1 MAEALTPT
9 QTRQQHP
16 EFGARCSFTA
26 LRSHLPLVWPAPPD
40 LPPSPK
46 RRYRSHYAY
55 LGAEDL
61 DTPRV
66 WEELTDFEVLL
77 RLVDFSPLRPVLAQ
91 LLGWTSAKGWT
102 PFDPVSLFLLCG
114 WQLTE
119 QWNRAAT
126 LENLAKARY
135 AEVRQRLGFQEGVYP
150 TEGGLRYFLT
160 ALGQPAPD
168 TAALIT
174 LPAYGDSPAGELPTQ
189 QLNHLLRQAVTL
201 LRQHGFISDAAWGA
215 ATVCPDG
222 MLHPAASHMRCTALT
237 DTCYQ
242 PAPRPCPAREKDRQ
256 GCACDTPACAQ
267 FCQHAPARDPD
278 ARYVW
283 YSGSNGPHPSP
294 NTPQPRATNP
304 NPHPPG
310 HGVYGYKSLALR
322 LMDPQYRCSVTLLDD
337 FGPATLPEADH
348 ATALLLQLPTAYP
361 DLHLDAVVGDAAY
374 GYDRPLHVIYHHLHA
389 RRLIDQRA
397 HACDREQLGWVHRG
411 YDDRGRP
418 VCAFGY
424 RFTANGF
431 DAARQRSKWFCGQVC
446 LRPDSRPAVT
456 LPDVVYPPPEC
467 PFCETAL
474 APYGEL
480 RNVGETFPD
489 GTLRLV
495 RDAPVG
501 GAVWKAYYPRARNA
515 VEARN
520 AVFQRW
526 GLKRLPY
533 YGLPRNRALVAL
545 TDTWDTLTT
554 LVRLCREA
562 SAATGN

>member
-16 EFGARCSFTA
+16 EFVSHCSITA
-26 LRSHLPLVWPAPPD
+26 LRPQLPLRWPAPPD

-55 LGAEDL
+55 LGAADL
-61 DTPRV
+61 DTPGV
-66 WEELTDFEVLL
+66 WEELTDFELLL

-91 LLGWTSAKGWT
+91 WLGWTSAKGWT

-114 WQLTE
+114 WQLTH
-119 QWNRAAT
+119 QWHRATT
-126 LENLAKARY
+126 LTNLAKARY
-135 AEVRQRLGFQEGVYP
+135 AGVRQWLGFQEGFYP

-160 ALGQPAPD
+160 ALGQHSPD
-168 TAALIT
+168 AAALIN
-174 LPAYGDSPAGELPTQ
+174 LPAYGDSPALDLPSQ
-189 QLNHLLRQAVTL
+189 RLNHLLLQAVSL
-201 LRQHGFISDAAWGA
+201 LHANGFLSAAAWEQ

-237 DTCYQ
+237 ETCYQ
-242 PAPRPCPAREKDRQ
+242 PPPHPCPARDKERR

-267 FCQHAPARDPD
+267 VCQHAPTRDPD
-278 ARYVW
+278 ARHVW
-283 YSGSNGPHPSP
+283 YSGSNGPQPSP
-294 NTPQPRATNP
+294 NTPVPSAAVPQ
-304 NPHPPG
+304 PHPRG
-310 HGVYGYKSLALR
+310 QGIYGYKSMALSLIDPEYR
-322 LMDPQYRCSVTLLDD
+322 LSVTLLDD
-337 FGPATLPEADH
+337 FGPATLTEADY

-361 DLHLDAVVGDAAY
+361 DLHLDAVAGDAAY
-374 GYDRPLHVIYHHLHA
+374 GYDRPLHIIYTRLHA
-389 RRLIDQRA
+389 RRLIDLRA
-397 HACDREQLGWVHRG
+397 HACDRNQPGWVERG

-446 LRPDSRPAVT
+446 LRAAARPAVT

-467 PFCETAL
+467 PFQTAAH

-480 RNVGETFPD
+480 CNVAETFPD

-501 GAVWKAYYPRARNA
+501 GTVWKARYPRARNA
-515 VEARN
+515 VEGRN

-533 YGLPRNRALVAL
+533 YGLARNRALVAL

-562 SAATGN
+562 TAATGN

>member
-1 MAEALTPT
+1 MAEALAPT

-16 EFGARCSFTA
+16 EFVARCSFTA
-26 LRSHLPLVWPAPPD
+26 LRPHWPLVWPAPPD

-46 RRYRSHYAY
+46 RRYRSTYVY
-55 LGAEDL
+55 LGADDL
-61 DTPRV
+61 DAPGV
-66 WEELTDFEVLL
+66 WDDVTDFELLL

-114 WQLTE
+114 WQLTA
-119 QWNRAAT
+119 QWNRATT
-126 LENLAKARY
+126 LTNLAKPRY
-135 AEVRQRLGFQEGVYP
+135 AAVRRRLGFAEGVYP
-150 TEGGLRYFLT
+150 TEGGLRHFLT
-160 ALGQPAPD
+160 VLGKHSPD
-168 TAALIT
+168 TAAWIAL
-174 LPAYGDSPAGELPTQ
+174 LAYGASPALDLATQ
-189 QLNHLLRQAVTL
+189 RLNQLLIQAVTL
-201 LRQHGFISDAAWGA
+201 LREHGFSSDAAWQQ

-222 MLHPAASHMRCTALT
+222 MLHPAAARMRCMAVTES
-237 DTCYQ
+237 CYQ
-242 PAPRPCPAREKDRQ
+242 PAPRACPAREKDRQ
-256 GCACDTPACAQ
+256 GCACATLACAQ
-267 FCQHAPARDPD
+267 VCQHAPARDPD

-283 YSGSNGPHPSP
+283 YSGSNGAQPNP
-294 NTPQPRATNP
+294 NTPQPNAAG
-304 NPHPPG
+304 PHPQPRG

-322 LMDPQYRCSVTLLDD
+322 LIDPVYRFSVTLLDD
-337 FGPATLPEADH
+337 FGPATLTEADH

-374 GYDRPLHVIYHHLHA
+374 GFDRPLHVIYHDLHA
-389 RRLIDQRA
+389 RRLIDLRA
-397 HACDREQLGWVHRG
+397 HACDRDKSGWVSRG

-431 DAARQRSKWFCGQVC
+431 DAVRQRSKWFCGQVC
-446 LRPDSRPAVT
+446 LRADAQPAVT
-456 LPDVVYPPPEC
+456 LPDVVYPPPAC
-467 PFCETAL
+467 PFREAAH

-489 GTLRLV
+489 GTLRLA

-501 GAVWKAYYPRARNA
+501 GGVWQARYPRARNA
-515 VEARN
+515 VEGRN

-526 GLKRLPY
+526 GLKRLPC

-545 TDTWDTLTT
+545 TDTWDTLST

-562 SAATGN
+562 TAATGN

>member
-1 MAEALTPT
+1 MTPT

-16 EFGARCSFTA
+16 EFVAHCSFSA
-26 LRSHLPLVWPAPPD
+26 LRPQLPWRWPAPPGF
-40 LPPSPK
+40 PPSPK
-46 RRYRSHYAY
+46 RRYRSTYAY
-55 LGAEDL
+55 LGADDL
-61 DTPRV
+61 DTPAA
-66 WEELTDFEVLL
+66 WDELTDFELLL

-119 QWNRAAT
+119 KWQRATT
-126 LENLAKARY
+126 LKNLAKARY
-135 AEVRQRLGFQEGVYP
+135 AERRRRLGFQEGVYP
-150 TEGGLRYFLT
+150 TEGGVRCFLT
-160 ALGQPAPD
+160 ALGQHSPD
-168 TAALIT
+168 ATDLLA
-174 LPAYGDSPAGELPTQ
+174 LPAYGDSPALDLATQ
-189 QLNHLLRQAVTL
+189 RLNHLLIQAVTL
-201 LRQHGFISDAAWGA
+201 LRDHGFLSAAAWDQ

-222 MLHPAASHMRCTALT
+222 MLHPAASHLRCTAIAE
-237 DTCYQ
+237 TCYQ
-242 PAPRPCPAREKDRQ
+242 PAPRPCPAREKERQ
-256 GCACDTPACAQ
+256 GCACATPACAQ
-267 FCQHAPARDPD
+267 VCQHAPARDPD

-283 YSGSNGPHPSP
+283 YSGSNGPTPNP
-294 NTPQPRATNP
+294 NTPAPSAAVPNPQPR
-304 NPHPPG
+304 G
-310 HGVYGYKSLALR
+310 QGVYGYKSLALR
-322 LMDPQYRCSVTLLDD
+322 LIDPVYRFSVTLLDD
-337 FGPATLPEADH
+337 FGPATLTEADH
-348 ATALLLQLPTAYP
+348 ATALLLQLPSAYP

-374 GYDRPLHVIYHHLHA
+374 GYDRPLHVIYHDLHA
-389 RRLIDQRA
+389 RRLIDPRA
-397 HACDREQLGWVHRG
+397 HACDRDQAGWVCRG

-418 VCAFGY
+418 VCALGY

-446 LRPDSRPAVT
+446 LRPDAKPAVT
-456 LPDVVYPPPEC
+456 LPDVLYPPPEC
-467 PFCETAL
+467 PFQAAAH

-501 GAVWKAYYPRARNA
+501 GVVWKARYPRARNA
-515 VEARN
+515 VEGRN

-562 SAATGN
+562 TAATGN